1 MSKRDTLGDGRY
13 FCDNCGNK
21 IYSDNAPT
29 NGGIMIKQRFCS
41 AKCKNDWN
49 ALHSDQHQTTKS
61 PASGGIIGSILSDDR
76 TEEQESPEEARAR
89 RELEEEK
96 EREEKKSRK
105 EKAERLRSEGKN
117 FLAFIVEF
125 QNGVITGA
133 IILVIAIFALWVVIG
148 TKSVEKKDFELTKIE
163 DQVKT
168 AIDNGDKE
176 NALKLLEMLYLNSTQ
191 NSTHKVEG
199 SVFGLNTY
207 TYKDYWDHQRE
218 IYRGKINKMP
228 KKR

>member
-1 MSKRDTLGDGRY
+1 MSGKY
-13 FCDNCGNK
+13 SCEYCGNT
-21 IYSDNAPT
+21 IEGNGAT
-29 NGGIMIKQRFCS
+29 NGGFIVKERFCS
-41 AKCKNDWN
+41 VKCKNNWN
-49 ALHSDQHQTTKS
+49 ATHSSSQPATKS
-61 PASGGIIGSILSDDR
+61 SSSGSLLGSLLSDDKP
-76 TEEQESPEEARAR
+76 EEQESIEEARAR

-96 EREEKKSRK
+96 EMEEKKSRK

-117 FLAFIVEF
+117 FLAFIVEY
-125 QNGVITGA
+125 QNGVIAGA
-133 IILVIAIFALWVVIG
+133 IVLVIAIGSIWALVA

-163 DQVKT
+163 DQIKT

-176 NALKLLEMLYLNSTQ
+176 NALKLLDLLYLNSTQ
-191 NSTHKVEG
+191 SSTHKVEG